1 MLAIDKQLTKQ
12 LAKQAQCLTVTQG
25 GIVPTRVQLQQTA
38 NAYVAE
44 FYTPTLEYENYG
56 VEIQNGQLVVFT
68 HNELTHSEDGM
79 VFPMFMGVYPILPHV
94 DAQRIEAIFEDGVL
108 RVIAP
113 FREGIRNINKKI
125 QIKKADNNH

>member
-1 MLAIDKQLTKQ
+1 
-12 LAKQAQCLTVTQG
+12 
-25 GIVPTRVQLQQTA
+25 
-38 NAYVAE
+38 
-44 FYTPTLEYENYG
+44 
-56 VEIQNGQLVVFT
+56 
-68 HNELTHSEDGM
+68 